1 MTDNNDS
8 NLLDSEILDID
19 FAHTGEISI
28 PSRIVDQVIGQDHA
42 VKIIKK
48 AALQRRHCML
58 IGEPGTGKSLL
69 GSALSD
75 MLPPEVLEDILVVA
89 NGENANNPRIV
100 TLPAGHGRERV
111 EIDLERVKKQESTR
125 SMIAIIIPLLIIVL
139 GSIFSRGDPMV
150 ILWAIFVGLFT
161 FMVFNN
167 VRNRTEELIPKILV
181 DNSQKDLAPFI
192 DGTGSHSGALLGDV
206 RHDPFQSGGL
216 GTPPHARVEV
226 GLIHRANGGVLFI
239 DEIGT
244 FHIKTQQQLLTA
256 IQEKQFQITGQSE
269 MSSGAMVRTEPVP
282 CNFILIAAGNQ
293 ETIRNLHPALRSRIR
308 GQGYEIVMK
317 LNMPDTLNNRRK
329 LARFVAQE
337 VAKDRSIPHFTKEAV
352 ELIILEARRRSSRK
366 HSLTLK
372 LRELGGMIRVAG
384 DLAKER
390 GADFVQPEDIKNA
403 RGISLTLE
411 AQLSNRYLE
420 RLKDYD
426 LVLVKNS
433 IIGRVNGLSVVGET
447 AGSVMPI
454 ESEIAPTQKS
464 GAGKIIATGQLR
476 VIARE
481 SVQNVSAII
490 KKYMGKDISNLDIH
504 IQFVGTHG
512 VEGDSAS
519 ITIAT
524 AVISALERAP
534 VRQDTAMTG
543 SLSVRGHVLPVGGVT
558 FKIEAA
564 IKAGI
569 KRVIVPWLN
578 LDDIHLTE
586 DLLGKIQII
595 PVKTFP
601 EVLKEILVPEFAH
614 LAESFE
620 HMHKNEDTID
630 IIENKASVRRNI
642 GQSTPT
648 G

>member
-1 MTDNNDS
+1 
-8 NLLDSEILDID
+8 
-19 FAHTGEISI
+19 
-28 PSRIVDQVIGQDHA
+28 
-42 VKIIKK
+42 
-48 AALQRRHCML
+48 L

-89 NGENANNPRIV
+89 NGENPNNPRIV

-139 GSIFSRGDPMV
+139 GTIFAKGDPMV

-167 VRNRTEELIPKILV
+167 VRSRTEELIPKILV

-256 IQEKQFQITGQSE
+256 IQERQFQITGQSE
-269 MSSGAMVRTEPVP
+269 MSSGAMVRTDPVP
-282 CNFILIAAGNQ
+282 CSFILIAAGNQ

-317 LNMPDTLNNRRK
+317 LNMPDSLNNRRK

-337 VAKDRSIPHFTKEAV
+337 VAKDRSIPHFTKDAV

-372 LRELGGMIRVAG
+372 LRELGGLIRVAG

-390 GADFVQPEDIKNA
+390 GANYVEPEDIKNA

-426 LVLVKNS
+426 LVLIKDA
-433 IIGRVNGLSVVGET
+433 IIGRVNGLSVIGDT

-454 ESEIAPTQKS
+454 ESEIAPTQKA

-534 VRQDTAMTG
+534 IRQDTAMTG

-558 FKIEAA
+558 YKIEAA

-578 LDDIHLTE
+578 IDDIHLTE
-586 DLLGKIQII
+586 DLKDKVEII
-595 PVKTFP
+595 PVRTFP
-601 EVLKEILVPEFAH
+601 EVLKEILIPEFSH
-614 LAESFE
+614 LSETFE
-620 HMHKNEDTID
+620 FMHKNEVTLDR
-630 IIENKASVRRNI
+630 IENKSSITRRNQ
-642 GQSTPT
+642 GHSSPT
-648 G
+648 T